1 MLADYKSN
9 NKSSSAYPVKL
20 QLDES
25 THDSGYLEQL
35 KADMITITKQLKG
48 MEARLDSKIDR
59 IDIENLERKLME
71 ILEL

>member
-1 MLADYKSN
+1 
-9 NKSSSAYPVKL
+9 
-20 QLDES
+20 
-25 THDSGYLEQL
+25 
-35 KADMITITKQLKG
+35 MITITKQLKG